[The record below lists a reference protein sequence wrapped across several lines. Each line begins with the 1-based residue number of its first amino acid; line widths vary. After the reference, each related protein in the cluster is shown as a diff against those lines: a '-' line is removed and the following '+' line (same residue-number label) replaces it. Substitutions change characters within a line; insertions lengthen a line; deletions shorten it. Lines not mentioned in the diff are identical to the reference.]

1 MAKGSDYDGGCAGRR
16 RDEVGCASFQLRGK
30 GCSLT
35 NAERMTS
42 NSGHKSAVWL
52 SGLNIAAAEIAEPG

>member
-16 RDEVGCASFQLRGK
+16 RDEVGCAAFQLRGK

-35 NAERMTS
+35 TAERMTS
-42 NSGHKSAVWL
+42 NAGHKSGCLAFL
-52 SGLNIAAAEIAEPG
+52 AQHRRG